1 MNLND
6 KQQEAVIHTEGPLLI
21 LAGAGSGKTRVLTNR
36 AAYLIDDMGVN
47 PYNIMMITFTNKAAG
62 EMRERIEKML
72 DFGLGEIWVATFH
85 SSCLRILRRFADRL
99 GYKNSFAIYDT
110 DDSKQVIKEVCKRLD
125 IDTKKYKEKT
135 FMGII
140 SSCKDELI
148 DENKFYEKANADYE
162 KRMAADVY
170 MEYQK
175 ILKKNN
181 AMDFDDLIM
190 KTVELFKQDP
200 EVLEYYQRRFKY
212 VMVDEYQDTNTAQ
225 FQLIRFL
232 AGGTGN
238 LCVVGD
244 DDQSIYKF
252 RGANIKNILFFEE
265 YYKDATV
272 IRLEQNYRSTS
283 NILNAANGVIAH
295 NMGRKEKT
303 LWTDREPGEKVFF
316 RQFDTGYEE
325 AEFVVTDVMKKI
337 KNGFKYSDCAVLYRT
352 NAQSRMFEEQFIK
365 YSIPYHIV
373 GGVNFYARKE
383 IKDVLCYLKAVNN
396 GDDDLAVTRIINIP
410 RRGIG
415 AATVSKVS
423 DYALNNG
430 YSFFDAAANARD
442 IPGLG
447 KSADKVAMFT
457 TLILKYRQ
465 KQQELSISELIE
477 FILDDIG
484 YENMLKEEDDETA
497 DDRIEN
503 ISELISKAKAYE
515 ETAEEVSL
523 SGFLEDVAL
532 VADIDSVD
540 ENEDYVCLMT
550 LHSAKG
556 LEFKNVY
563 MAGMEDGLF
572 PSYMSINADDP
583 DEEIEEERRLCYVG
597 ITRAMDNLV
606 MTAAKMRMNRGT
618 TEFHKV
624 SRFMSEVP
632 EEYMTY
638 TITAAPG
645 KTYEKKEFNRKPSV
659 AKEILMAKV
668 AAEPPRSFGSPG
680 DPASLGYGVGDR
692 IRHIKFGEGTVTG
705 VVAGG
710 RDFEVT
716 VEFDSCGVKK
726 MLAGFAKLKKV

>member
-1 MNLND
+1 MKLND
-6 KQQEAVIHTEGPLLI
+6 KQQEAVLHTEGPLLI

-36 AAYLIDDMGVN
+36 AAYLINDLGIN

-72 DFGLGEIWVATFH
+72 DFGAQEMWISTFH
-85 SSCLRILRRFADRL
+85 SSCVRILRRYADRI
-99 GYKNSFAIYDT
+99 GYKNSFVIYDT

-125 IDTKKYKEKT
+125 IDTKQYKEKY
-135 FMGII
+135 FMGVI
-140 SSCKDELI
+140 SHCKDELI
-148 DENKFYEKANADYE
+148 DENKYYEKANIHRE
-162 KRMAADVY
+162 ERMAADVY

-175 ILKKNN
+175 TLKKNN
-181 AMDFDDLIM
+181 AMDFDDLIV
-190 KTVELFKQDP
+190 KTVELFNQDS

-225 FQLIRFL
+225 FRLIRLL
-232 AGGTGN
+232 AGGSDN

-252 RGANIKNILFFEE
+252 RGANISNILFFEE
-265 YYKDATV
+265 HYRDAAV

-295 NMGRKEKT
+295 NYGRKEKT
-303 LWTDREPGEKVFF
+303 LWTDREPGEKVLF
-316 RQFDTGYEE
+316 RQFDTGFEE
-325 AEFVVTDVMKKI
+325 AEFVASEIMRRVRE
-337 KNGFKYSDCAVLYRT
+337 GAKYNDCAVLYRT
-352 NAQSRMFEEQFIK
+352 NAQSRMFEEHFIK
-365 YSIPYHIV
+365 NNIPYHIV

-383 IKDVLCYLKAVNN
+383 IKDILCYLKAVDN
-396 GDDDLAVTRIINIP
+396 GDDDLAVTRIINVP
-410 RRGIG
+410 KRGIG
-415 AATVSKVS
+415 TASVAKVS
-423 DYALNNG
+423 DYALNTG
-430 YSFFDAAANARD
+430 MSFFDAAAAAHD

-447 KSADKVAMFT
+447 KAADKVARFA
-457 TLILKYRQ
+457 TLILKFRSI
-465 KQQELSISELIE
+465 QENMSISELIE
-477 FILDDIG
+477 YIIDEIK
-484 YENMLKEEDDETA
+484 YEEMLKDEDEESA

-503 ISELISKAKAYE
+503 ISELISKAKTYE
-515 ETAEEVSL
+515 DETEVPTL
-523 SGFLEDVAL
+523 SGFLEEVAL

-540 ENEDYVCLMT
+540 DNEEYVCLMT

-556 LEFKNVY
+556 LEFHHVY
-563 MAGMEDGLF
+563 LAGMEDGLF
-572 PSYMSINADDP
+572 PSYMSINADNP

-597 ITRAMDNLV
+597 ITRAMDTLT
-606 MTAAKMRMNRGT
+606 MTAAKMRLIRGN

-632 EEYMTY
+632 EEYLTY
-638 TITAAPG
+638 KITAAPG

-659 AKEILMAKV
+659 AKEILLAKV
-668 AAEPPRSFGSPG
+668 ETQPVRNFDSPNTSVPL
-680 DPASLGYGVGDR
+680 DYGVGDR
-692 IRHIKFGEGTVTG
+692 VRHIKFGEGTVTS

-716 VEFDSCGVKK
+716 VDFDGCGVKK

>member
-6 KQQEAVIHTEGPLLI
+6 KQNEAVLHTEGPLLI
-21 LAGAGSGKTRVLTNR
+21 LAGAGSGKTRVLTQR
-36 AAYLIDDMGVN
+36 ATYLIDELGVN

-62 EMRERIEKML
+62 EMRERIEKSL

-85 SSCLRILRRFADRL
+85 SSCVRILRRFADRI
-99 GYKNSFAIYDT
+99 GYKNSFVIYDT
-110 DDSKQVIKEVCKRLD
+110 DDSKQIIKEVCKRLE
-125 IDTKKYKEKT
+125 IDTKKYKEKM
-135 FMGII
+135 FMSII

-148 DENKFYEKANADYE
+148 DENKYYEKANTDYE
-162 KRMAADVY
+162 KRMAAEVY
-170 MEYQK
+170 LEYQK

-181 AMDFDDLIM
+181 AMDFDDLIV
-190 KTVELFKQDP
+190 KTVELFREDQD
-200 EVLEYYQRRFKY
+200 VLEYYQRRFKY

-225 FQLIRFL
+225 FQLIRLL
-232 AGGTGN
+232 AGGTDN

-265 YYKDATV
+265 YYRNATV

-283 NILNAANGVIAH
+283 NILNAANGVISH
-295 NMGRKEKT
+295 NIGRKQKT
-303 LWTDREPGEKVFF
+303 LWTDREPGEKVLF

-325 AEFVVTDVMKKI
+325 AEFVVNDVMKKV
-337 KNGFKYSDCAVLYRT
+337 KNGASYNDCAVLYRT

-365 YSIPYHIV
+365 YNIPYHIV
-373 GGVNFYARKE
+373 GGVNFYSRRE
-383 IKDVLCYLKAVNN
+383 IKDVLAYLKAVAN
-396 GDDDLAVTRIINIP
+396 GDDDLAVTRVINVP
-410 RRGIG
+410 KRGIG
-415 AATVSKVS
+415 AASIAKVA
-423 DYALNNG
+423 DYANAHG
-430 YSFFDAAANARD
+430 SSFFDAAVMARE

-447 KSADKVAMFT
+447 KAAEKVARFT
-457 TLILKYRQ
+457 TLILRFRAEAEKR
-465 KQQELSISELIE
+465 SIPELIE
-477 FILDDIG
+477 FILGEIG
-484 YENMLKEEDDETA
+484 YEDMLKEEDDESA

-503 ISELISKAKAYE
+503 ISELISKAGTYA

-523 SGFLEDVAL
+523 SGFLEEVAL

-556 LEFKNVY
+556 LEFPHVY

-572 PSYMSINADDP
+572 PGYMSLNAENP

-597 ITRAMDNLV
+597 ITRAMDTLS
-606 MTAAKMRMNRGT
+606 MTAAKMRMNRGQ

-632 EEYMTY
+632 EEYLTY
-638 TITAAPG
+638 TISSAPG
-645 KTYEKKEFNRKPSV
+645 KTYEKKEFNRRPSV
-659 AKEILMAKV
+659 AKEIFSVKEILPPAKD
-668 AAEPPRSFGSPG
+668 FGSPAKSAAI
-680 DPASLGYGVGDR
+680 DYGVGDR
-692 IRHIKFGEGTVTG
+692 VRHIKFGEGTVTAM
-705 VVAGG
+705 VAGG
-710 RDFEVT
+710 KDYEVT
-716 VEFDSCGVKK
+716 VDFDGCGVKK